1 MEIGRIG
8 RYTLAALFSAFV
20 GVSAA
25 QDAKTVLADASKALG
40 VDTLNTVEFSA
51 TGFDFV
57 LGQAYSPS
65 SPWPRFINKTYT
77 RAIDFRT
84 PASKV
89 DRVRMQ
95 GENPPRGGGLQPV
108 IGEQP
113 QSQTIIVGPNTPWV
127 QQLEIWM
134 LPHGFV
140 RAAMT
145 RNATVATQTVGGKR
159 YNVVTFIGD
168 NKAPVR
174 GYFNDQHLVEK
185 VDTKIDSAYL
195 GDMLFEASYSD
206 YRDFNGVK
214 FQMKIAQKQGDLKS
228 AVAYYRRAVSDDP
241 SGIHYLLLS
250 QALKRAGLEP
260 DGAAQT
266 GMEKSPDREAA
277 QAEVTKLLLE

>member
-1 MEIGRIG
+1 MKIGLIG
-8 RYTLAALFSAFV
+8 RYTLATLLSAFV

-40 VDTLNTVEFSA
+40 VDVLNTVEFSA

-77 RAIDFRT
+77 RAIDFRV

-89 DRVRMQ
+89 DRIRMQ

-127 QQLEIWM
+127 QQLELWM

-140 RAAMT
+140 RAASAK
-145 RNATVATQTVGGKR
+145 NATAKTQTIAGK
-159 YNVVTFIGD
+159 
-168 NKAPVR
+168 
-174 GYFNDQHLVEK
+174 GYSV
-185 VDTKIDSAYL
+185 
-195 GDMLFEASYSD
+195 
-206 YRDFNGVK
+206 
-214 FQMKIAQKQGDLKS
+214 
-228 AVAYYRRAVSDDP
+228 
-241 SGIHYLLLS
+241 
-250 QALKRAGLEP
+250 
-260 DGAAQT
+260 
-266 GMEKSPDREAA
+266 
-277 QAEVTKLLLE
+277 